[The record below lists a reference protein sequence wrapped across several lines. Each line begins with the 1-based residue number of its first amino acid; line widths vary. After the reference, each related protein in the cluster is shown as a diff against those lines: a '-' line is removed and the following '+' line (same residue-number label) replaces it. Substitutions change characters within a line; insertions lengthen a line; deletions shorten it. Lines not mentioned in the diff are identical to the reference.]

1 MIMNDYWTYPPFFL
15 ETYNQISQVV
25 TSDRPF
31 CKPMISWD
39 VVHSTGAVT
48 MCFSEILWLKGLSDK
63 TTFSCLWMLN
73 FNQKE
78 QDIDCNSKS
87 ISVKQSVKTN
97 QCKGFHVDKNTAR
110 NNLKY

>member
-1 MIMNDYWTYPPFFL
+1 
-15 ETYNQISQVV
+15 
-25 TSDRPF
+25 
-31 CKPMISWD
+31 
-39 VVHSTGAVT
+39 
-48 MCFSEILWLKGLSDK
+48 
-63 TTFSCLWMLN
+63 MLN

-78 QDIDCNSKS
+78 QDIDCNSKF